1 MFPLFLQNAKHI
13 EQVKR
18 IKTEIGPE
26 AARSATVSFERFL
39 IEPTEEA
46 EAAFVIT
53 LKVIKLIGNFI

>member
-13 EQVKR
+13 ELVKR

-46 EAAFVIT
+46 EVAHVTT
-53 LKVIKLIGNFI
+53 LKVMNRIGNF